1 MSPIKLP
8 ADWQGRPVSTLEI
21 LLFMRDELRRGTM
34 PEMFFGGV
42 DISRLD
48 AFVQASELTLYYNRI
63 RNESYRE
70 FATWLRDVKKEFPQG
85 GGWARR
91 CLEVCGGDHLRAIH
105 RFLDFVA
112 EFVETQ
118 RHGRP

>member
-1 MSPIKLP
+1 
-8 ADWQGRPVSTLEI
+8 
-21 LLFMRDELRRGTM
+21 MRDELRSGTM
-34 PEMFFGGV
+34 PEMFIGAV
-42 DISRLD
+42 DIYRLM
-48 AFVQASELTLYYNRI
+48 AFVQGSELTLYHNRI
-63 RNESYRE
+63 HNESYRE
-70 FATWLRDVKKEFPQG
+70 FATWLRDVKQEFPQG

-91 CLEVCGGDHLRAIH
+91 CLEACGGDHLRAIH

>member
-1 MSPIKLP
+1 MSRMRPP
-8 ADWQGRPVSTLEI
+8 ADWTGRPVSTLEI
-21 LLFMRDELRRGTM
+21 LLFMRDELRSGTM
-34 PEMFFGGV
+34 PEMFIGAV
-42 DISRLD
+42 DIYRLST
-48 AFVQASELTLYYNRI
+48 FIQGSELTLYYNRI
-63 RNESYRE
+63 HNESYRE
-70 FATWLRDVKKEFPQG
+70 FSTWLRDVKQEFPQG

-112 EFVETQ
+112 EYVETQ

>member
-1 MSPIKLP
+1 MSRMRPP
-8 ADWQGRPVSTLEI
+8 AAWTGRPVSTLEI
-21 LLFMRDELRRGTM
+21 LLFMREELRSGTM
-34 PEMFFGGV
+34 PEMFIGAV
-42 DISRLD
+42 DIYRLST
-48 AFVQASELTLYYNRI
+48 FIQGSELTLYYNRI
-63 RNESYRE
+63 HNESYRE
-70 FATWLRDVKKEFPQG
+70 FATWLRDVKQEFPQG

-91 CLEVCGGDHLRAIH
+91 CLEVCGGDHPRAIH